1 LAAKDPLMASIQ
13 QLSRLDRLDL
23 ERRLQRAIHGSATLE
38 AAAQQYTKTV
48 YQGLS
53 DSLALLR
60 IFATVR
66 RCDLPDG
73 NRSFVDELA
82 ASAGASE
89 QLTDDTLVLSLLGT
103 MGVEPDWCM
112 RGQSKGHTGI
122 PLISQSF
129 VAQIPMIARML
140 KQLGVDL
147 EWVDRLD
154 TAIVGKT
161 FGVQSG
167 TFYVADAATAVDS
180 HGRKIIAAQEFVT
193 RHGIKTVFGI
203 GGGYVGTPIYVT
215 IIGFCR
221 EFVEQPQIEALRAH
235 IDRFKAETQ
244 QLATQGRIFAD

>member
-1 LAAKDPLMASIQ
+1 MASIR
-13 QLSRLDRLDL
+13 QLSSLDRLDL
-23 ERRLQRAIHGSATLE
+23 ERHLQRAIHGAATLE

-48 YQGLS
+48 YEALS

-66 RCDLPDG
+66 RCDLPDN
-73 NRSFVDELA
+73 NRRFVDELA

-103 MGVEPDWCM
+103 MGVEPDWCVRQESQDHM
-112 RGQSKGHTGI
+112 GI
-122 PLISQSF
+122 PLISQGF

-147 EWVDRLD
+147 EWVDRTD

-161 FGVQSG
+161 LGVQSG

-180 HGRKIIAAQEFVT
+180 QGRKIIAAQDFVG
-193 RHGIKTVFGI
+193 RHEIKTVFGI
-203 GGGYVGTPIYVT
+203 GGGYVGTSVYVT

-221 EFVEQPQIEALRAH
+221 ELVEQAHVEALRAH

-244 QLATQGRIFAD
+244 QLATHGRIFAD